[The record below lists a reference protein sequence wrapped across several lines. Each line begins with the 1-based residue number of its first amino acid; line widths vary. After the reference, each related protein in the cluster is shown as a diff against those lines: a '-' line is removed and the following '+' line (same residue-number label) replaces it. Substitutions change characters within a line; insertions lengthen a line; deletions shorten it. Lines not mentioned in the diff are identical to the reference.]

1 MDMAGQVL
9 IKEKIGLSFPVVL
22 RSILRQDPDVV
33 LIGEIRDIET
43 AEVAFHAALTGHLVY
58 STLHTN
64 SAIATISRLLDLGL
78 KPYVIASALEG
89 IIAQRLV
96 RKICEHG
103 REPVQPTQELRQRL
117 SSLFTDGTLLTYQ
130 GKGCKHCNNSGYRG
144 RLGLYEVL
152 IPDEE
157 LKHLMTSNSSIRDIT
172 QMAKSKGMRTLLD
185 DARDKVAQGVTTL
198 EEILRVLGPQ

>member
-1 MDMAGQVL
+1 MGHQGHGGGAHLKQ
-9 IKEKIGLSFPVVL
+9 
-22 RSILRQDPDVV
+22 QH
-33 LIGEIRDIET
+33 IET

-96 RKICEHG
+96 RKVCEYC
-103 REPVQPTQELRQRL
+103 REPVQPTPEQLQRL
-117 SSLFTDGTLLTYQ
+117 GGLFTADPLPTYH

-144 RLGLYEVL
+144 RVGLYEVL

-157 LKHLMTSNSSIRDIT
+157 LKHLMTSNGSIRDIT
-172 QMAKSKGMRTLLD
+172 QMAKSKGMKTLLD
-185 DARDKVAQGVTTL
+185 DAREKVAKGVTTM